1 MTTTLRACPRCKG
14 HVDHSYISEAPRC
27 VICGWYD
34 RDYEAPKVNL
44 RRDRWLSGSV
54 VKLRYIGFAP
64 ALEDAVLEVSTKAP
78 EIHGGRE
85 IVTPTCPLACGL
97 PMKYNPVSGGPNK
110 EDLQFRCVRK
120 HQVFITAGK
129 DGQWRGW
136 M

>member
-34 RDYEAPKVNL
+34 RDYEAPKVKL

-78 EIHGGRE
+78 EIVGGNE
-85 IVTPTCPLACGL
+85 VVTPTCPLTCGL
-97 PMKYNPVSGGPNK
+97 PMKYNPK
-110 EDLQFRCVRK
+110 KDQFRCVRK